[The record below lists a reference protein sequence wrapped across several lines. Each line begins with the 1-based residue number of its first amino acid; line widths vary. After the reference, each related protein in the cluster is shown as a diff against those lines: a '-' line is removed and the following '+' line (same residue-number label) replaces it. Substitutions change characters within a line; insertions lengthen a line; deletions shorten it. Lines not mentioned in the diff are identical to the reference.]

1 MSMKEHRD
9 AEGFLV
15 LDRKVQ
21 TLVPAKKK
29 KKHKTFASFTD
40 MLEGHDIEY
49 WMNECKHAR
58 KLCMEATDNLEKA
71 VEALDAYEADIARY
85 RAENESLRDTIQT
98 LKDIIA
104 ASSTTSEDRAYIERS
119 IANKMREHD
128 ELLARVE
135 GREFNSGVGL
145 SISAQGGSTLY
156 EVDGSGKD
164 ALDGKPGVDIK
175 FQPKR
180 GFSIRF
186 KGKK

>member
-21 TLVPAKKK
+21 TLVPEKKK

-40 MLEGHDIEY
+40 MLDGHDIEY

-58 KLCMEATDNLEKA
+58 KLCIEATDNLEKA
-71 VEALDAYEADIARY
+71 VEVIDAYEADITRY

-104 ASSTTSEDRAYIERS
+104 TSSTTSEDRAYIERS

-145 SISAQGGSTLY
+145 SIGPDGSTVY
-156 EVDGSGKD
+156 EIDGSGKD

>member
-9 AEGFLV
+9 ADGFLV

-21 TLVPAKKK
+21 TLVPNKK
-29 KKHKTFASFTD
+29 KKHKVKMIASFTD
-40 MLEGHDIEY
+40 MLDGHDIQY
-49 WMNECKHAR
+49 WRDECKHAR

-71 VEALDAYEADIARY
+71 VEVIDAYEADIARY
-85 RAENESLRDTIQT
+85 RTEIEILHDTIQN
-98 LKDIIA
+98 LKDVIA
-104 ASSTTSEDRAYIERS
+104 TSSTSPDRAYIEQS

-145 SISAQGGSTLY
+145 SIGPDGSTVY
-156 EVDGSGKD
+156 EIDGSGKD